1 MKPKLSEP
9 QSKEIKTSKIELV
22 SLVKEDHE
30 LVQIAQEINWE
41 RFEKKFGESY
51 GDKGRPGIST
61 RLMVALQYL
70 KYAFDLSDEAVV
82 MGWVENPY
90 WQYLSGM
97 IYFEHEMP
105 IDPSSMSNWR
115 KRIGIEGVEELLK
128 ETIQVGLSL
137 KIIKPSEL
145 KRVNVDT
152 TVQEKDIRFPTDSRL
167 YDRMREH
174 LVKQAQAE
182 GISLR
187 QSYIRVSKQQLLK
200 QHRYAHAKQFKRA
213 AKCTRKLKTYLGR
226 TIRDIQRKAAELS
239 GPMQALLE
247 LAQRL
252 YQQQRNDKN
261 KLYSIHAPEV
271 ECISKGKAHKRYE
284 FGCKVGVSATSKGA
298 WVVGIQ
304 AFHGNPYDGH
314 TLSKSLGQV
323 ARISPV
329 ETEQVYVDGAYKGH
343 DYQGSAQVHVAK
355 RGKKLKASLKRWL
368 KRRAAIEPTI
378 GHLKQDKRLNR
389 NRLKGELGDSLNA
402 LLSGAGYNFRK
413 LLKALRALLLFL
425 FKLLH
430 LKALRRLLL
439 PQTVLA
445 F

>member
-1 MKPKLSEP
+1 MKPKPSER
-9 QSKEIKTSKIELV
+9 QAKEIKPSKIELARLL
-22 SLVKEDHE
+22 SEDHE

-41 RFEKKFGESY
+41 RFEEKFGESY
-51 GDKGRPGIST
+51 SDKGRPGIST

-97 IYFEHEMP
+97 KYFEHELP
-105 IDPSSMSNWR
+105 IDPSSMTNWR

-128 ETIQVGLSL
+128 ETIQVGLNL
-137 KIIKPSEL
+137 KVIKPSQL

-167 YDRMREH
+167 YDRMREK
-174 LVKQAQAE
+174 LVKQAQVE
-182 GISLR
+182 GIDLR
-187 QSYIRVSKQQLLK
+187 QSYVRVSKQHLLK

-226 TIRDIQRKAAELS
+226 TIRDIQRKASALS
-239 GPMQALLE
+239 APMQSLLE

-252 YQQQRNDKN
+252 YEQERHDKN

-271 ECISKGKAHKRYE
+271 ECISKGKVHKRYE

-298 WVVGIQ
+298 WIVGIQ

-314 TLSKSLGQV
+314 TLAKSLEQV

-329 ETEQVYVDGAYKGH
+329 EAEQVYVDGAYKGH
-343 DYQGSAQVHVAK
+343 DYQGTAYIHVSK
-355 RGKKLKASLKRWL
+355 RGKRLKASLKRWL

-378 GHLKQDKRLNR
+378 GHLKHDKRLNR
-389 NRLKGELGDSLNA
+389 NRLKGGKGDSLNA
-402 LLSGAGYNFRK
+402 LLSGAGYNFMK
-413 LLKALRALLLFL
+413 LLKALRALLSFL
-425 FKLLH
+425 FGFSFLI
-430 LKALRRLLL
+430 ALRRLRF
-439 PQTVLA
+439 PKTA
-445 F
+445 AGF